1 MKELQTNED
10 GLPVLLD
17 EATNM
22 VQWLEAQRNDPA
34 MAASTFYKYVEELLN
49 DKRAV
54 PSFVVDAANRC
65 HAAALSGDL
74 SATGKEVDAAVG
86 LLMGNFPIVQTHE

>member
-1 MKELQTNED
+1 MQEPQANED

-17 EATNM
+17 EAAHM
-22 VQWLEAQRNDPA
+22 VQWLEEQRSDPLL
-34 MAASTFYKYVEELLN
+34 AAATFFSYVEELLN

-54 PSFVVDAANRC
+54 PAFVVDAANRC
-65 HAAALSGDL
+65 HQAALTGDPN
-74 SATGKEVDAAVG
+74 ATIKEVDAAIS